1 MNTVMLDALVIRGS
15 VNIYDRDL
23 CCVGGLLRGLL
34 PAHCATLGPATYFVC
49 AFSPNCKKI
58 TFKFFFQDTSNE
70 KAIYFFATHQIIV
83 NHNKKGLYAIFG
95 TQLIKKLHV
104 SFFNTTNNII
114 NTCNF
119 FRTKHIKNIT
129 YKFLRTRKINIL

>member
-49 AFSPNCKKI
+49 DFSPNCKKI

-70 KAIYFFATHQIIV
+70 KAIYFFATHQIIL
-83 NHNKKGLYAIFG
+83 NHNKKGLHAIFWY
-95 TQLIKKLHV
+95 
-104 SFFNTTNNII
+104 TTNKKVA
-114 NTCNF
+114 CKF
-119 FRTKHIKNIT
+119 F
-129 YKFLRTRKINIL
+129 